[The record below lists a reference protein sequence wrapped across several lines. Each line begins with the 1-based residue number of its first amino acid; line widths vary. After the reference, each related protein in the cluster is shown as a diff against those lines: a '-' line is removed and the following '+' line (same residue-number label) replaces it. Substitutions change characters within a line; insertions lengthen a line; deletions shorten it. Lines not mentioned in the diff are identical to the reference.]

1 MRERTIDGITFL
13 TFDRFDADARVS
25 CLVTTRAGGESA
37 PPYDSLNLGPR
48 CGDDAE
54 AVARNHARVAG
65 LVGAEALT
73 TGNQVHDCR
82 VAVVGSADAGRR
94 FEDTD
99 ALVSAEAEVALAV
112 LVADC
117 AAVMLYDPEAGA
129 VGVAHAGWRGTLA
142 GAAARTAAAMA
153 MTLGAAPGRMI
164 AAIGPC
170 IGPCC
175 YEVGPE
181 VAAAFRAS
189 HAVIADEILAVG
201 PRGREMLDL
210 WRANRLQLV
219 AAGVPEAHV
228 EVARACTACE
238 TGRFFSHRAES
249 GKTGRFAAVIA
260 RNARAPRRW

>member
-13 TFDRFDADARVS
+13 TFDGFDADARVS

-37 PPYDSLNLGPR
+37 PPYDSLNLGLR
-48 CGDDAE
+48 SGDDAD
-54 AVARNHARVAG
+54 AVARNRSRVAA
-65 LVGAEALT
+65 LVGADALT

-82 VAVVGSADAGRR
+82 VTVVGAADAGRR
-94 FEDTD
+94 LEDTD
-99 ALVSAEAEVALAV
+99 ALVSAEVDVALAV

-117 AAVMLYDPEAGA
+117 AAVMLYDAAAGA
-129 VGVAHAGWRGTLA
+129 IGIAHAGWRGTLA

-153 MTLGAAPGRMI
+153 LTLGAQPRRMV
-164 AAIGPC
+164 AAVGPC

-181 VAAAFRAS
+181 VAAAFRAT

-201 PRGREMLDL
+201 KRGREMLDL
-210 WRANRLQLV
+210 WEANRLQLV
-219 AAGVPEAHV
+219 AAGVPEARI
-228 EVARACTACE
+228 EVARTCTSCD
-238 TGRFFSHRAES
+238 TRRFYSHRAER

-260 RNARAPRRW
+260 RHARASRRW